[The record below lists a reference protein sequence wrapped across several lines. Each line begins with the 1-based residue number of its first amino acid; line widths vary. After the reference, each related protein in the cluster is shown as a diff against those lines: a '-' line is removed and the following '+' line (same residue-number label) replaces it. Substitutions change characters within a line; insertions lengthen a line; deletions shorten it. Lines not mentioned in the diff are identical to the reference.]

1 VTLSPLGQTTMP
13 LRPPRS
19 QTAARRAR
27 AVATVGRAGPRAAR
41 PALDVSVQAVIL
53 ELLADLRS
61 RLGLGLLLITHN
73 LAVMAAVCD
82 RIAVMHAG
90 SIIEQ
95 AAAVQPVHRP
105 VRQQDGN
112 SR

>member
-1 VTLSPLGQTTMP
+1 MP

-27 AVATVGRAGPRAAR
+27 AVTTVGRAGPRAR

-53 ELLADLRS
+53 ELFADLRR
-61 RLGLGLLLITHN
+61 RLRLGLLLITPN
-73 LAVMAAVCD
+73 LAVVAAVCD

-95 AAAVQPVHRP
+95 AAAVQPGHRP
-105 VRQQDGN
+105 AHQQDGN
-112 SR
+112 CR